1 MTAAEHRKA
10 IRELLESFTPRH
22 RMWETF
28 DAWTEAPAPAP
39 ITLGPLSEQQALFEA
54 VA

>member
-1 MTAAEHRKA
+1 VTAADHRKA
-10 IRELLESFTPRH
+10 MRKLLESFTPRR

-28 DAWTEAPAPAP
+28 DAWTEATAYA
-39 ITLGPLSEQQALFEA
+39 ITLGRLSEQQALFEA